1 MQNFRDYYKILGVSS
16 DASSDEIKR
25 VYRRLARQYHP
36 DLNPGDK
43 AAEEKFKDIGE
54 AYEILSDPNKR
65 SQYDRFARFWKQ
77 KGFAGRKTTRS
88 TAKGSNPRT
97 SSRNGAGTAQ
107 DFDFKQY
114 ADFNTFIDELLNRR
128 ASRSTATRTSAPPPS
143 GTRRRVDSPDAFRPG
158 TTRTSYTVGSRG
170 TPRDVEARLT
180 LPLDK
185 AYTGGRERI
194 RLEDGRSLEVNMPP
208 GMVTGQRVRL
218 KNQGT
223 QGGDLYLKISVAPHP
238 FFQLEGSDI
247 SCQVPITPSEAV
259 LGGMVEVP
267 TLDGPVKMTVP
278 QGVRSGA
285 RLRLAGKGYPTPNGD
300 RGDQLVEVR
309 IAIPK
314 QISDRE
320 RDLYEQLRRV
330 EKFNPRA
337 DLPV

>member
-1 MQNFRDYYKILGVSS
+1 
-16 DASSDEIKR
+16 
-25 VYRRLARQYHP
+25 
-36 DLNPGDK
+36 
-43 AAEEKFKDIGE
+43 
-54 AYEILSDPNKR
+54 
-65 SQYDRFARFWKQ
+65 
-77 KGFAGRKTTRS
+77 
-88 TAKGSNPRT
+88 
-97 SSRNGAGTAQ
+97 
-107 DFDFKQY
+107 
-114 ADFNTFIDELLNRR
+114 
-128 ASRSTATRTSAPPPS
+128 
-143 GTRRRVDSPDAFRPG
+143 
-158 TTRTSYTVGSRG
+158 
-170 TPRDVEARLT
+170 VEARLT